1 MISQDQNPCSPLNA
15 AEPPALAEVVKVEQI
30 CSSLHHWHPIHST
43 ASPPW
48 HLHRHRTREVW
59 MRDGDWLLICQRYF
73 QFIILES
80 CREEDL
86 PKKHA
91 VTRMWTAADWY
102 NRSKLKE
109 NWTWQ
114 IKHGPGYPSSATS
127 SQKWLTLH
135 WMFFFFT
142 VEWKLNRLLELSDY
156 KTSGFFNQIVTTLL
170 SLLLKVHMN
179 R

>member
-1 MISQDQNPCSPLNA
+1 MQLD
-15 AEPPALAEVVKVEQI
+15 PPALAEVVKVEQI
-30 CSSLHHWHPIHST
+30 CSSLHHWPWGVQAPST
-43 ASPPW
+43 ARPVLPGTCTGTQW
-48 HLHRHRTREVW
+48 ERAEWGT
-59 MRDGDWLLICQRYF
+59 GNWLLICQRHF

-86 PKKHA
+86 PKKCA
-91 VTRMWTAADWY
+91 IARMWTGSDWY
-102 NRSKLKE
+102 NRSKPKE

-127 SQKWLTLH
+127 SQRWLTLH
-135 WMFFFFT
+135 WMVIFFFFFT
-142 VEWKLNRLLELSDY
+142 VEWKLNRLLELSEY

-179 R
+179 K

>member
-1 MISQDQNPCSPLNA
+1 MQLN
-15 AEPPALAEVVKVEQI
+15 PPALAEVVKLWRWNKSAVH
-30 CSSLHHWHPIHST
+30 CTTGTPST
-43 ASPPW
+43 ARPVLPGTCTGTGW
-48 HLHRHRTREVW
+48 ERAEWGT
-59 MRDGDWLLICQRYF
+59 GNWLLICQRYF

-91 VTRMWTAADWY
+91 TTRMWTGSDWY

-114 IKHGPGYPSSATS
+114 IKYGPGYPSSATS

-135 WMFFFFT
+135 WMVIFFFFIFFFT